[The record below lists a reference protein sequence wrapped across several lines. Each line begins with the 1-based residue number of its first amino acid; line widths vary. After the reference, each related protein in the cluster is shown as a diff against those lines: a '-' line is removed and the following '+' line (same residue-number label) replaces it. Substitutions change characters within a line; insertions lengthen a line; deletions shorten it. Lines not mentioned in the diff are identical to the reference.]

1 VVRDLTDNQQRR
13 MKMNW
18 YLMVLKKYAQFSG
31 RSRRKEYWMFAL
43 FNCLVCLPLYILG
56 LVFHEDTI
64 GVIFLGLY
72 FIYVLAILV
81 PALAVTV
88 RRLHDTGK
96 SGWMILLCLIPIV
109 GGIIVFVFTVLDS
122 DPGPNE
128 YGPNPK
134 GA

>member
-1 VVRDLTDNQQRR
+1 

-31 RSRRKEYWMFAL
+31 RSRRKEYWMFTL
-43 FNCLVCLPLYILG
+43 FHCLIVILLCFLSLLLRDSG
-56 LVFHEDTI
+56 FNSIVSFL
-64 GVIFLGLY
+64 LGLY
-72 FIYVLAILV
+72 LLAVVV
-81 PALAVTV
+81 PCLAVTV

-122 DPGPNE
+122 NPGPNQ

-134 GA
+134 SA